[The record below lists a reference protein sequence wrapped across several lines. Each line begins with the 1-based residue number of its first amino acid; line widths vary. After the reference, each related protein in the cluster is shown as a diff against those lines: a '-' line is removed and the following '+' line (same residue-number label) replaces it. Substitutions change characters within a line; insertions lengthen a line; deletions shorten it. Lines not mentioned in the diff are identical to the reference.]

1 MNEFYAEHLLKKK
14 STLRDYAIKV
24 LLIALVIYSCR
35 LVTIHFAFVIVP
47 ILLLGMTVIMFF
59 ALDIEY
65 EYFYMNGTLEIDR
78 ISSKLTRR
86 KIFEMKINEL
96 EVLVPEGGFEVQ
108 PYRSVKVRDF
118 TSKRNDRSRYEMVV
132 SQNGKKIKLLLEPGE
147 QIVESMKQIAPKK
160 VRVS

>member
-14 STLRDYAIKV
+14 STVRDHAIKAI
-24 LLIALVIYSCR
+24 LIALALYSCR
-35 LVTIHFAFVIVP
+35 LVTIHFAFVLVP
-47 ILLLGMTVIMFF
+47 VLLLGITILAFI

-65 EYFYMNGTLEIDR
+65 EYFYMNGELEIDR
-78 ISSKLTRR
+78 IFSRFVRR
-86 KIFEMKINEL
+86 KVFEMKINEM
-96 EVLVPEGGFEVQ
+96 EVMAPEGGFEVQ

-118 TSKRNDRSRYEMVV
+118 TSRRKNQSRYEMIV

-160 VRVS
+160 VRIS

>member
-14 STLRDYAIKV
+14 STVRDHAIKV
-24 LLIALVIYSCR
+24 LLIVLVLYSCR
-35 LVTIHFAFVIVP
+35 LVTIHFAFVVLP
-47 ILLLGMTVIMFF
+47 ILLLGITILMFL

-65 EYFYMNGTLEIDR
+65 EYFYMNGELEIDR

-86 KIFEMKINEL
+86 KVFEMKINDL
-96 EVLVPEGGFEVQ
+96 EVLAPEGGFEVQ

-118 TSKRNDRSRYEMVV
+118 TSRRKDRTRYEMIV

-147 QIVESMKQIAPKK
+147 QIVESMRQIAPKK
-160 VRVS
+160 VRIS